1 MTFIVENWDLMIWP
15 FFILCYG
22 GLTWWYSLA
31 MKKIERRHDTEMKRI
46 TDQYAERMKEITD
59 DYHKSIDQASERYKK
74 ACLKYDLMRTI
85 KE

>member
-46 TDQYAERMKEITD
+46 TDHYAERMKEIQIEYDEAT
-59 DYHKSIDQASERYKK
+59 KRSTERYKQ
-74 ACLKYDLMRTI
+74 ACLKYELMRTI
-85 KE
+85 KG